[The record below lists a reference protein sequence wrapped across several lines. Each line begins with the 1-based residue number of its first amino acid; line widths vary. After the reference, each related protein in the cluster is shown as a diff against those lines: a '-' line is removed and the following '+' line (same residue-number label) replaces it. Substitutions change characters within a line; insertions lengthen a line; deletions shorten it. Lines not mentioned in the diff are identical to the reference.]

1 MRIGHPDARSE
12 HGLFANPT
20 WVVIGVLVA
29 IRLLIG
35 LGAAEGRGAVS
46 DADVG
51 RFHEIATSDGRPYR
65 DFQVEY
71 APVETIAIDL
81 IANGDRRAT
90 AARLA
95 AVALTCDLLAF
106 AAVWYGWGRRAAALY
121 LLIGLPLVPFIYV
134 RIDAL
139 VVALAAWGVALTR
152 RGKERSGGVTLA
164 LAAMTK
170 LWPLVVAPAFVVERH
185 ERATRWFAGVFAACL
200 AAWFAYGGLDGINQV
215 LSFRGATGWEV
226 GSTIGAI
233 VWLATGGPIRLEA
246 GANRIGTI
254 PDWSRVALLVLL
266 IAALVVIWT
275 RARDRDVD
283 ASGGPALAAVAALLA
298 LSPLFSLQYAL
309 WIVPWAAVAWTDP
322 RTARWGRLGF
332 AVTLVTG
339 VLVFFYIGIDPNQWH
354 LPIGWIVIVLLLI
367 RDGLCLWIAVGWI
380 ASGRSRKAVEASV

>member
-1 MRIGHPDARSE
+1 
-12 HGLFANPT
+12 
-20 WVVIGVLVA
+20 VIGVLVA